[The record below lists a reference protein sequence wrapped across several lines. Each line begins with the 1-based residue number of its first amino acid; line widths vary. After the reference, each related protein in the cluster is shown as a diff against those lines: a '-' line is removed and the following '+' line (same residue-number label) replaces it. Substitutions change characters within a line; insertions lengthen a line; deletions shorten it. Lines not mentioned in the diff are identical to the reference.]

1 MKKRTITRYA
11 ADLSADKTK
20 SLTQWNQERD
30 VIQEKIDRKKMLIE
44 KNIELRKLIQKEWS
58 SLEDGTVRKVE
69 LEIKFLQLDELIES
83 LKHFYKNY
91 LHTFDSDFMVRYNK
105 SVEKK

>member
-20 SLTQWNQERD
+20 SSAQWNQERD
-30 VIQEKIDRKKMLIE
+30 VIQEKIDRKRMLIE
-44 KNIELRKLIQKEWS
+44 KNIELKNLIQKEYS

-69 LEIKFLQLDELIES
+69 LEIKFLQLEEIIQS
-83 LKHFYKNY
+83 LKNFLKNY
-91 LHTFDSDFMVRYNK
+91 LHTFDADFMVRYNK
-105 SVEKK
+105 SIEKK